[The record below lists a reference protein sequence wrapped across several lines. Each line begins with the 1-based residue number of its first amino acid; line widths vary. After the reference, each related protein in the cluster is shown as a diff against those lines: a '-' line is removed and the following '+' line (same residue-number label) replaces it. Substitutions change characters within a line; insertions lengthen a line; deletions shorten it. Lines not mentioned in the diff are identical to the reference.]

1 MTVKTQGL
9 NGGTAP
15 AGETQPAN
23 KLDPEAVV
31 EQVRVLRSRME
42 DVTPLTPA
50 QKRMLRNK
58 MGRQSDAVLA
68 SSINMIGALDN
79 VALAIGQK
87 PDDVRQL
94 QVDWNRWT
102 AVADEL
108 RALLNGVEGA
118 NLVRRQRLS
127 LISTQAYTIGAQL
140 ARDPANSVLVP
151 HVQEVKRLRRFS
163 NRRKAAEEAQ
173 SPDPKPAP
181 EPETPATTTKA

>member
-1 MTVKTQGL
+1 MVVSKNQAL
-9 NGGTAP
+9 DGGTP
-15 AGETQPAN
+15 

-31 EQVRVLRSRME
+31 EQIRSLRSQME
-42 DVTPLTPA
+42 AVTPLTPA
-50 QKRMLRNK
+50 QKRLLRGQMRK
-58 MGRQSDAVLA
+58 QSDAILA

-87 PDDVRQL
+87 PEDVRRL

-127 LISTQAYTIGAQL
+127 LVSAQAYSIGVQL
-140 ARDPANSVLVP
+140 ARDPAHAVLVP
-151 HVQEVKRLRRFS
+151 HVQEVKRLKRFS
-163 NRRKAAEEAQ
+163 NRRKAVE
-173 SPDPKPAP
+173 DPKPPAP
-181 EPETPATTTKA
+181 KPDPAPDAPATAPKA